1 MESQPNDNN
10 HISPLKARSFTRD
23 ITLSLTILITV
34 VIGSLFAME
43 YIIRS
48 KSMSTDLELN
58 ADNYISE
65 LTSILVVPVWT
76 FDDNSVAQICKVFY
90 QNELVYSIH
99 IEDIHG
105 QVLCDLAEK
114 QDNSKKISRT
124 KDIIFEQALI
134 GKAQITLTSRPFQN
148 ELNRLVLTIAVT
160 FGAVFLVLIMATG
173 MFLRVFIK
181 QPLNELKHGM
191 DRVAEGKFDHSFAN
205 PTHKELGE
213 IADRFSNMV
222 REVHQREEILAEE
235 VAERKRAEE
244 RYALAVRGANDG
256 IWDWDLITNE
266 IYYSPRWKAI
276 IGFRDNEFPNDI
288 EAWKKRIHV
297 DNRQFVVDTHM
308 NYMAGLVDELNLEYR
323 LEHKNGSFCWVHTRG
338 ASLQDEFGESV
349 RISGA
354 ITDITRRKQD
364 QLILRKQ
371 EELYLAMVESFDGY
385 VYICDQNYNVLFSN
399 GKFKKDTGRDPVG
412 EKCHLALHGYDTPC
426 PWCKNELIF
435 AGETIRAE
443 IQSPKD
449 NRWYYIVNA
458 PIYNPDGTMTKQIM
472 MQDIT
477 ERKLAENELKN
488 SETKYRTLIE
498 TTSEGY
504 VMLDTEGAI
513 TAVNHSFCEMLGYR
527 EKELKGMPLTKF
539 MDAGNSDLFLSQM
552 AKWATVKHRNY
563 EFSFIRADGSE
574 VNVIASSTSLYSERG
589 EVEGA
594 FALFMDITERKRME
608 NQLRFQAMHD
618 PLTGLAN
625 RTLCHD
631 RIGQALERARRR
643 KEYFYAVIFI
653 DLDRFKAINDTL
665 GHVIGDQLLREV
677 SLRIS
682 ECTRELDTVAR
693 VGGDEFVVL
702 LEEMNSPRK
711 AIQVIKRMRENLRKP
726 ISLAG
731 TEVQVTIS
739 MGIVLGPGEYESAE
753 EILRYAN
760 IAMHRA
766 KAKGRDRF
774 KVFSTKLLDRAVQ
787 LMTLETDMDNA
798 LAYSEFFLHYQPI
811 ICIKGS
817 QRLCGFE
824 ALVRWQ
830 HPTRGVVP
838 PNDFIPVAEESG
850 LITDLGLWVLYESC
864 RTMTKWRDK
873 YPDAD
878 DLFLSV
884 NVSARQFSQ
893 QDLTGKIKRILNM
906 TGMPPERLKLEI
918 TETAIMENAAQAV
931 VVLKRLKKMGIT
943 LSIDD
948 FGTGYSSMSY
958 LQKLPID
965 NLKIDISFVQML
977 DVAPENIEIVKA
989 IISLAH
995 TLELDVV
1002 AEGVEKKE
1010 HQNILLALGCKYYQ
1024 GFLYSRPLHRDKAE
1038 ALISNINSLTVKQ

>member
-1 MESQPNDNN
+1 MEQQKNDNTP
-10 HISPLKARSFTRD
+10 IAPLKARSFTRD
-23 ITLSLTILITV
+23 ITLSLVILITV

-43 YIIRS
+43 YVIRFE
-48 KSMSTDLELN
+48 SMSTELEFN
-58 ADNYISE
+58 ADKYVSG
-65 LTSILVVPVWT
+65 LARILVVPVWT
-76 FDDNSVAQICKVFY
+76 FDKKSVTQICKVFY

-99 IEDIHG
+99 VEDIRG
-105 QVLCDLAEK
+105 QVLCDLSEK
-114 QDNSKKISRT
+114 QDSSKKISRT
-124 KDIIFEQALI
+124 TDILFEQSPI
-134 GKAQITLTSRPFQN
+134 GRARITLTSRPFQN
-148 ELNRLVLTIAVT
+148 ELNRLVMTIFIT
-160 FGAVFLVLIMATG
+160 FSAVFMVLILATG
-173 MFLRVFIK
+173 ILLRMFIK
-181 QPLNELKHGM
+181 RPLDELKRGM
-191 DRVAEGKFDHSFAN
+191 DRVAEGKFDHGFAN
-205 PTHKELGE
+205 PTHKEIGE

-276 IGFRDNEFPNDI
+276 LGFRDDEFPNDI
-288 EAWKKRIHV
+288 EAWKKRIHT
-297 DNRQFVVDTHM
+297 DDRQFVVDKHM
-308 NYMAGLVDELNLEYR
+308 NYMAGIVNELDLEYR
-323 LEHKNGSFCWVHTRG
+323 LEHKDGSFCWIHTRG
-338 ASLQDEFGESV
+338 ASLQDESGESV

-364 QLILRKQ
+364 QLVLREQ
-371 EELYLAMVESFDGY
+371 EEHYRAMVESFDGF
-385 VYICDQNYNVLFSN
+385 VYICDQDYNILFSN
-399 GKFKKDTGRDPVG
+399 GKFKKTTGRDPVG
-412 EKCHLALHGYDTPC
+412 EKCHMALHGLIVPC
-426 PWCKNELIF
+426 PWCVNERVF
-435 AGETIRAE
+435 AGETIRTEA
-443 IQSPKD
+443 QSPKD
-449 NRWYYIVNA
+449 NRWYYLVNT
-458 PIYNPDGTMTKQIM
+458 PIYNPDGTMTNQIM

-477 ERKLAENELKN
+477 ERKLAEEDLKN
-488 SETKYRTLIE
+488 SEAKYRSLIE
-498 TTSEGY
+498 STSEGY
-504 VMLDTEGAI
+504 VMLDTEAAI
-513 TAVNHSFCEMLGYR
+513 TAVNPSFCEMLGYS
-527 EKELKGMPLTKF
+527 EKSLLGMPITNF
-539 MDAGNSDLFLSQM
+539 MNPENRELFHSQM
-552 AKWATVKHRNY
+552 AKWATVQHRNY
-563 EFSFIRADGSE
+563 EFSFTRADGGE
-574 VNVIASSTSLYSERG
+574 VNVIASSTSLYGEKG

-643 KEYFYAVIFI
+643 KEYYYAIIFI

-665 GHVIGDQLLREV
+665 GHAIGDQLLREV
-677 SLRIS
+677 SLRIG

-702 LEEMNSPRK
+702 LEEMHSPRK
-711 AIQVIKRMRENLRKP
+711 AIQVIKRMRASLRKP
-726 ISLAG
+726 ITLAG

-739 MGIVLGPGEYESAE
+739 MGIVLGPGEYESAD

-774 KVFSTKLLDRAVQ
+774 KVFSTKLLDHAVQ
-787 LMTLETDMDNA
+787 LMALETDLDNA
-798 LAYSEFFLHYQPI
+798 MAHGEFFLNYQPI
-811 ICIKGS
+811 VRIKGT
-817 QRLCGFE
+817 QRLYGFE
-824 ALVRWQ
+824 ALIRWQ
-830 HPTRGVVP
+830 HPTRGVVSP
-838 PNDFIPVAEESG
+838 IDFIPVAEESG

-864 RTMTKWRDK
+864 RTMAQWRDT

-878 DLFLSV
+878 DIFLSV
-884 NVSARQFSQ
+884 NISARQFSQ

-931 VVLKRLKKMGIT
+931 EVLKRLKEMGIT

-958 LQKLPID
+958 LQKLPLD

-1010 HQNILLALGCKYYQ
+1010 HQNILLALGCEYCQ
-1024 GFLYSRPLHRDKAE
+1024 GFLYSRPLPSDKAE
-1038 ALISNINSLTVKQ
+1038 EMVKNINSLTFGQ